1 MPTFHVEIRR
11 PGYHHRPP
19 LEASSIHQLTPK
31 ANKGANRQTP
41 SSEHSRYVQMLLQQ
55 DDIPLLHNV
64 LASVF
69 VWLLLAGFLVFPGTF
84 TSLQASVDKQGDND
98 NDHTFSK
105 EAAKLIVK
113 SIKNIPLLVIA
124 IVMCGIS
131 AIGMLVLTV
140 LHAKNYVWIVN
151 KLFLP
156 GMTNSLA
163 GLVSTLIGVYSQQHG
178 TWSITARTTAITEG
192 ASLAVCGG
200 LFLFCRMLL
209 LRKVKETHEEHY
221 KGWPGHR
228 YSKQLFPD
236 SPSSTWKKTLDV
248 SN

>member
-1 MPTFHVEIRR
+1 MPTIHVEIRR
-11 PGYHHRPP
+11 PGQHHRHLHFEPS
-19 LEASSIHQLTPK
+19 SSIKPK
-31 ANKGANRQTP
+31 ANNNKDPNQVQNP

-55 DDIPLLHNV
+55 DDIPLLHNI
-64 LASVF
+64 LAAVF

-84 TSLQASVDKQGDND
+84 TSLQASVDKQGDD
-98 NDHTFSK
+98 DHTFSK

-124 IVMCGIS
+124 IVMCAIS
-131 AIGMLVLTV
+131 AIGMLVLTI

-228 YSKQLFPD
+228 FSKQLFPD
-236 SPSSTWKKTLDV
+236 SPA
-248 SN
+248 

>member
-1 MPTFHVEIRR
+1 MPTVHVEIRR
-11 PGYHHRPP
+11 PGHHHHRHHTIEP
-19 LEASSIHQLTPK
+19 SSFIRQIKPNTKDANHQ
-31 ANKGANRQTP
+31 NP

-55 DDIPLLHNV
+55 DDIPLLHNI

-84 TSLQASVDKQGDND
+84 TSLQASVDKQGDGD

-124 IVMCGIS
+124 IVMCCIS
-131 AIGMLVLTV
+131 AIGMLVLTM

-236 SPSSTWKKTLDV
+236 SPP
-248 SN
+248 